1 MARNR
6 SQFQK
11 GLSEAGFASLCG
23 TEDRCRAALALWRW
37 PNGFVCPGAEEQTT
51 TPSGRASSTNAILS
65 AANFADGGHRLR
77 LHEGSADHLV
87 SRHVPDHA
95 NQAGYLLDRAWPPSR
110 HDTDDRLESAPRPC
124 GSPARG
130 ASSTVALRWTTPTS
144 AESAAVQVQSRHSR
158 QDTSWRRFKPMKKAG
173 PAGSSSP
180 AFWSIQFN
188 GHR

>member
-6 SQFQK
+6 NQFQK
-11 GLSEAGFASLCG
+11 RLSEAGFASLCG
-23 TEDRCRAALALWRW
+23 TEDRCLQHLRSGAGRMGSSALR
-37 PNGFVCPGAEEQTT
+37 AEEQTT
-51 TPSGRASSTNAILS
+51 APSGRASSTNAIPS

-130 ASSTVALRWTTPTS
+130 ASSTVAWRWTTPTS

-158 QDTSWRRFKPMKKAG
+158 QDTSWRRFKPMAKAG

-180 AFWSIQFN
+180 AFW
-188 GHR
+188 